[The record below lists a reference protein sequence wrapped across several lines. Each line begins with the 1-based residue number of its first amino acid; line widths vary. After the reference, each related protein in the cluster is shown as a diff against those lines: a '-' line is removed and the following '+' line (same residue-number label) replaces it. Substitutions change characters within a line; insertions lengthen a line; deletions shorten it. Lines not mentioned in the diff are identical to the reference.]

1 MNQICAVVVGYSRHS
16 TMVRAYCNIRCTR
29 LGAILEGEYHRASTF
44 SSHAQL
50 GICIVLWCLWRPC
63 ATRMLRSSLGEQ
75 GQGYDKIN
83 TARGMETLPG
93 TAWPSRPRP
102 LLLPSQPAARG
113 SVAHCNNMLA
123 LSPSLQYPSHRR
135 RLSPFKDPRTT
146 TSHHIHL

>member
-16 TMVRAYCNIRCTR
+16 TIVRVYCNIRCTR
-29 LGAILEGEYHRASTF
+29 LGAILEGGIPPRVYLLEPCPVGNLYRAVVP
-44 SSHAQL
+44 L
-50 GICIVLWCLWRPC
+50 

-113 SVAHCNNMLA
+113 SVALCNNMLA
-123 LSPSLQYPSHRR
+123 LSPSLQYPSPDDSSHLSRTPGRR
-135 RLSPFKDPRTT
+135 HL
-146 TSHHIHL
+146 HHIHL